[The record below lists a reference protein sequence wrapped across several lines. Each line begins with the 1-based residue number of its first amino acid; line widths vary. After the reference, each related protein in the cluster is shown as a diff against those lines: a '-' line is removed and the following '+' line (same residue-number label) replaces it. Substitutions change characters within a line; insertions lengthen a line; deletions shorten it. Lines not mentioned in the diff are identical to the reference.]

1 MAKNKKKQGGKKN
14 HQQAHSVSYTPNRG
28 ASSARPKE
36 QKPMMDASTI
46 RQQQPAPTVTSGYRN
61 LAQRRAAHA
70 LKQIQAMLGEQ
81 AQLQKSA
88 KEIYGRYKSYVNGL
102 PANIIRSGLGQALAM
117 ERAGKKLKG
126 HEKLFEHLLAW
137 LGNGWEHSPYKEMV
151 NGQRNDAGAKALFAA
166 ITSKSEADYIRAQ
179 AEVMEYLEW
188 LKKFANAFLEDVK
201 EGEE

>member
-1 MAKNKKKQGGKKN
+1 MNRPPRG
-14 HQQAHSVSYTPNRG
+14 NRG
-28 ASSARPKE
+28 HGRHKPALQEIRGARSAAQPEK